1 MLALLSLFI
10 VILLSITVIRV
21 GAVALEI
28 TGLSNDVSSFQ
39 AMSAFTGVGF
49 TTLESEKIVQNPTRR
64 NIIKI
69 LILLGN
75 VGITTSMAALILTFV
90 GEHGE
95 KNQLL
100 IIKLLILLLGIFLIY
115 QFVRSKII
123 YKFMKDYIVQ
133 FFERKNKLQIY
144 DYQEILGLSKG
155 FVISQINIEESSYIA
170 NKLINEL
177 NLAQEDMLILSVER
191 KRGGKYDFIG
201 TPNGDT
207 AILVGDTLTC
217 YGRSDAIKR
226 VAKKHG
232 TDGKSGE
239 QQTLF

>member
-28 TGLSNDVSSFQ
+28 TGLSTDVSSFQ

-49 TTLESEKIVQNPTRR
+49 TTLESEKIVQNPMRR

-75 VGITTSMAALILTFV
+75 VGITTSMAALILTFL
-90 GEHGE
+90 GEQGE
-95 KNQLL
+95 KSEWL
-100 IIKLLILLLGIFLIY
+100 IIKLLMLLIGIFIIY

-123 YKFMKDYIVQ
+123 YKIMKEYIVQ
-133 FFERKNKLQIY
+133 FFERKTKLQIY

-155 FVISQINIEESSYIA
+155 FVISQIKVEKNSHIA
-170 NKLINEL
+170 NKPIKEL
-177 NLAQEDMLILSVER
+177 GLAQEEMLILSVER
-191 KRGGKYDFIG
+191 NRDGKYDFIG

-207 AILVGDTLTC
+207 PILIGDKLTC
-217 YGRSDAIKR
+217 YGKAGSIKR
-226 VAKKHG
+226 IAHKDKH
-232 TDGKSGE
+232 DGKSGE
-239 QQTLF
+239 QQSLF